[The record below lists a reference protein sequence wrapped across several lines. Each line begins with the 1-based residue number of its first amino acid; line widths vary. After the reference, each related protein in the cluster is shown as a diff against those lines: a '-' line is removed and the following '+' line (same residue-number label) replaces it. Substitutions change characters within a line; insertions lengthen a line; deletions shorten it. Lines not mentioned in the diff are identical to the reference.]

1 MNLRGVSC
9 LAEDLLA
16 TEEGLCSM
24 ELVTVTVVL
33 RQLYLVVFQLFLA
46 IVIPQLHQTYRH
58 VTGSIQ
64 F

>member
-16 TEEGLCSM
+16 SEGLCSM
-24 ELVTVTVVL
+24 ELVTVAVVM

-46 IVIPQLHQTYRH
+46 IVISQLHQTYRH